1 MNMVT
6 SVRICGDNVCLEFLL
21 TPSEPFSIGADA
33 LPTTDTNSALRAKTC
48 GCSFSIS
55 AVLPLCEKAITYI
68 KRTLSPWQMKYLKK
82 AKTLPCHCR
91 GEGRGRHGT
100 IPHRGRSGKGN

>member
-68 KRTLSPWQMKYLKK
+68 KRTLSPWHMK
-82 AKTLPCHCR
+82 
-91 GEGRGRHGT
+91 
-100 IPHRGRSGKGN
+100 